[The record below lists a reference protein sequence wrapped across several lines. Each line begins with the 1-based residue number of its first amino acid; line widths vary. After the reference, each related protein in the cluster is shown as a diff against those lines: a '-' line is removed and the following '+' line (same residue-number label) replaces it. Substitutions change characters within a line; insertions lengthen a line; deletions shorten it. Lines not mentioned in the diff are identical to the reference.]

1 MKAVVLEAEW
11 RPRPGARISE
21 ADAARKWAAIAN
33 DAYRNPSVDVRT
45 VDDPGAPGST
55 ELVLEVGACGLCG
68 SDVHMFETDDE
79 GYLLLPYH
87 LKTPVI
93 TGHEFAGRVVAVG
106 KDVHNFDVGDLA
118 AVEEIQWCGKCREC
132 RGGYW
137 NQCNY
142 IEDLGFTLDGGFA
155 QYVKVDSRFAWS
167 LQGVLERYGDEDTT
181 LEVGALTEPTSV
193 AYEGMFTRAG
203 GFKPGGT
210 VAVFGGGPIGLAS
223 VALASAA
230 GAAQVFCVDPL
241 SGRRELAAKLGA
253 TTTIDPLSDD
263 PVEAVQAA
271 TRGEGAAMVVEASG
285 NFPAVMGAVEDSMGV
300 GGKVVIAGMDPRTA
314 NLNLIKYQLKAGSVY
329 GTVGH
334 SGSWDFPNVI
344 NLMAS
349 GKISMEHA
357 ITRRFP
363 LAGLVDAIDETK
375 ARSNGKILV
384 KPQL

>member
-11 RPRPGARISE
+11 APRPGSRISA
-21 ADAARKWAAIAN
+21 ADNERQWAAIAN
-33 DAYRNPSVDVRT
+33 DAYRNPSVEVRDVP
-45 VDDPGAPGST
+45 DPGEPGPT
-55 ELVLEVGACGLCG
+55 EIVLEVGACGLCG

-93 TGHEFAGRVVAVG
+93 TGHEFAGRIVAKG
-106 KDVHNFDVGDLA
+106 KDVHQFEVGGLV

-137 NQCNY
+137 NQCGY

-155 QYVKVDSRFAWS
+155 QFVKVDARFAWS
-167 LQGVLERYGDEDTT
+167 LDGVLERYGDEDIA

-203 GFKPGGT
+203 GFKPGGS
-210 VAVFGGGPIGLAS
+210 VVVFGGGPIGLAS
-223 VALASAA
+223 VALAAAA
-230 GAAQVFCVDPL
+230 GAAQVFAIDPL
-241 SGRRELAAKLGA
+241 PGRRELAAKLGA
-253 TTTIDPLSDD
+253 TTLIDPLAED
-263 PVEAVQAA
+263 PGDIVQAA
-271 TRGEGAAMVVEASG
+271 TKGDGAAMVVEASG
-285 NFPAVMGAVEDSMGV
+285 NSKAVMGPIEDTLGV
-300 GGKVVIAGMDPRTA
+300 GGKVVVAGMDAQPA
-314 NLNLIKYQLKAGSVY
+314 SMSLIRYMLKAGSVY

-349 GKISMEHA
+349 GRISMEHA

-375 ARSNGKILV
+375 ARGNGKILV

>member
-11 RPRPGARISE
+11 APRPGARISE
-21 ADAARKWAAIAN
+21 ADAARRWAAIAN
-33 DAYRNPSVDVRT
+33 DAYRNPKVDVRT
-45 VDDPGAPGST
+45 VDDPGEPGPT

-93 TGHEFAGRVVAVG
+93 TGHEFAGRIVAKG
-106 KDVHNFDVGDLA
+106 KQVNNFDVGGLV

-137 NQCNY
+137 NQCGY

-167 LQGVLERYGDEDTT
+167 LDGVVERYGDEETA

-203 GFKPGGT
+203 GFKPGGS
-210 VAVFGGGPIGLAS
+210 VVVFGGGPIGLAS
-223 VALASAA
+223 VALAAAA
-230 GAAQVFCVDPL
+230 GAAQVFAIDPL
-241 SGRRELAAKLGA
+241 PGRRELAGKMGA
-253 TTTIDPLSDD
+253 TTLIDPTAED
-263 PVEAVQAA
+263 PGDIVQAA
-271 TRGEGAAMVVEASG
+271 TKGDGAAMIVEASG
-285 NFPAVMGAVEDSMGV
+285 NSKAVMGPIEDTLGV
-300 GGKVVIAGMDPRTA
+300 GGKVVIAGMDAQPA
-314 NLNLIKYQLKAGSVY
+314 SMNLIRYMLKAGSVY

-349 GKISMEHA
+349 GRISMEHA

-375 ARSNGKILV
+375 ARGNGKILV

>member
-1 MKAVVLEAEW
+1 MKAMVLEAEW
-11 RPRPGARISE
+11 APRPGARISE

-33 DAYRNPSVDVRT
+33 DAYRNPSVHVRT
-45 VDDPGAPGST
+45 VDDPGAPGPT

-68 SDVHMFETDDE
+68 SDVHMFETDDD

-93 TGHEFAGRVVAVG
+93 TGHEFAGRIVAKG
-106 KDVHNFDVGDLA
+106 KDVPQFEVGGLV

-137 NQCNY
+137 NQCGY

-167 LQGVLERYGDEDTT
+167 LDGVLERYGDEDTT

-203 GFKPGGT
+203 GFKPGGS
-210 VAVFGGGPIGLAS
+210 VVVFGGGPIGLAS
-223 VALASAA
+223 VALAAAA
-230 GAAQVFCVDPL
+230 GAAQVFAIDPL
-241 SGRRELAAKLGA
+241 AGRRELAATLGA
-253 TTTIDPLSDD
+253 TRLIDPTSEDAGD
-263 PVEAVQAA
+263 VVAA
-271 TRGEGAAMVVEASG
+271 ETKGDGAAMVVEASG
-285 NFPAVMGAVEDSMGV
+285 NFPAVMGSVEDTLGV
-300 GGKVVIAGMDPRTA
+300 GGKVVIAGMDARVA

-349 GKISMEHA
+349 GRISMEHA

-375 ARSNGKILV
+375 ARGNGKILV